1 MAPFAGN
8 AVGPAQELAADDDA
22 APDAGPQDD
31 PEDDGR
37 AGARPIRR
45 LGDGKAIG
53 IIGQAQRPAEGAR
66 QILVEGA
73 AVEPGGIGVLD
84 QAGRGRDRS
93 RHADSDEAG
102 AAARLALRLRH
113 HLGDGCQGCL
123 VVLPRRGAP
132 EAASG
137 DALPV
142 EGEGLDL
149 GAAQIDADAHSRSS
163 LS

>member
-1 MAPFAGN
+1 MTMPPPTP
-8 AVGPAQELAADDDA
+8 VPRMTPKTMA
-22 APDAGPQDD
+22 APAPA
-31 PEDDGR
+31 PS
-37 AGARPIRR
+37 RR

-66 QILVEGA
+66 QILVEGRPLSQ
-73 AVEPGGIGVLD
+73 VELAFLTRPVAGEIVPGMPTPTT
-84 QAGRGRDRS
+84 
-93 RHADSDEAG
+93 AG

-149 GAAQIDADAHSRSS
+149 GAAQIDADAHSRPS